1 MNPRSIDPEGDIMS
15 ISISAGMR
23 SALSAIQS
31 NSSQAEVQQ
40 KRLATG
46 KKVNSALDNPANFFT
61 SQGLKSRSSD
71 LSRLLDGIAQGAKTL
86 EAADKGIKSLTKL
99 VEAAQGAARQ
109 ALQNASTNLS
119 TTGSAL
125 TGGASKVAAGGDAG
139 TLSIKAGSVTTNVTV
154 AATDTVQKVVDA
166 LNADGTGLRAEV
178 GSDNKLKVS
187 ALNGESLEVLA
198 STTDATA
205 TFVGLTEGVTARAA
219 GTTNSTRETLA
230 KQFDDLR
237 TQIDQLSKDTGYNGI
252 NLLNGD
258 QLKVRFNEKDTS
270 SLTIKGV
277 TFDSSGLGVG
287 AAGNK
292 FQSDSDINTA
302 LTALTGAVDKLRSQA
317 STFGSNLSVVQSR
330 QDFTKDF
337 IDTLETGADQ
347 LVLADQNEEAAKLLT
362 LNTRQQLSQTAL
374 SLASQADQGVLRLF

>member
-1 MNPRSIDPEGDIMS
+1 MS

-109 ALQNASTNLS
+109 ALQNAATNLS

-125 TGGASKVAAGGDAG
+125 VGGAAKAAIAGDAG
-139 TLSIKAGSVTTNVTV
+139 TLSVKAGSVTTSVTI
-154 AATDTVQKVVDA
+154 AATDTVQKIVDA
-166 LNADGTGLRAEV
+166 FNAEGTGLRAEV
-178 GSDNKLKVS
+178 GTDNKLKVS
-187 ALNGESLEVLA
+187 SLNGESLEVLA
-198 STTDATA
+198 SSTDATSA
-205 TFVGLTEGVTARAA
+205 FAGLTEGVVARTA
-219 GTTNSTRETLA
+219 GTTNSVRENLA

-237 TQIDQLSKDTGYNGI
+237 TQINQLSKDTGYNGI

-258 QLKVRFNEKDTS
+258 SLKVQFNEKDTS

-277 TFDSSGLGVG
+277 TFDSAGLGIG

-292 FQSDSDINTA
+292 LQADSDINTA
-302 LTALTGAVDKLRSQA
+302 LTSLTGAIDKLRTQA

-330 QDFTKDF
+330 QEFTKDF